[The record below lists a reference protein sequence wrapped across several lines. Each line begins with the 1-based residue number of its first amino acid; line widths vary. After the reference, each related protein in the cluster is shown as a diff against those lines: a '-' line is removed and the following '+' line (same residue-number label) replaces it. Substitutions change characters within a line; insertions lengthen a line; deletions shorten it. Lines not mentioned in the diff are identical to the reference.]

1 MTRPLRAGLALLT
14 ALMLL
19 ALVGPLIAPDPN
31 VQPALG
37 GGSLVAP
44 SAANWLGTD
53 QNSRDVFSRLAHGTR
68 ASLIVAAIA
77 VSVAAVFGLLIGLL
91 AGMAGPLLGGAL
103 RRAIDIGLA
112 LPRVVVL
119 LVLLAMA
126 GTLPLP
132 LFALV
137 LGLTGWPPLARLVR
151 GETLRLRHAPFVEA
165 ARALGADPRR
175 IALRD
180 ILPGAIPPLLVA
192 STLGTA
198 DAILLEAGLSFL
210 GLGMQPPAPSWGG
223 MLLEARDYLSTAPW
237 LWLAP
242 GLALVLA
249 TATATLLGDA
259 LRRSLNPDQ
268 R

>member
-1 MTRPLRAGLALLT
+1 VRRRPRLGLALLVG
-14 ALMLL
+14 LL
-19 ALVGPLIAPDPN
+19 VLAILVPFVAQDPN
-31 VQPALG
+31 LQPALADG
-37 GGSLVAP
+37 TLKAP
-44 SAANWLGTD
+44 SAAHWLGTD
-53 QNSRDVFSRLAHGTR
+53 QLSRDVFSRLAHGAR
-68 ASLIVAAIA
+68 ASLTVASIA
-77 VSVAAVFGLLIGLL
+77 VSVAALLGMLIGVT
-91 AGMAGPLLGGAL
+91 AGMAGPLLAGML
-103 RRAIDIGLA
+103 RRLIDIGLA
-112 LPRVVVL
+112 VPRVVVL
-119 LVLLAMA
+119 LVLLTMA

-137 LGLTGWPPLARLVR
+137 LGLTGWPPLARMVR

-165 ARALGADPRR
+165 AHALGADPRR

-192 STLGTA
+192 TTLGTA

-210 GLGMQPPAPSWGG
+210 GLGMQPPASTWGG
-223 MLLEARDYLSTAPW
+223 MLLEARDYLGTAPW
-237 LWLAP
+237 LLLAP

-259 LRRSLNPDQ
+259 LRRSLNPDH

>member
-1 MTRPLRAGLALLT
+1 MRSRIRLGMALLA
-14 ALMLL
+14 ALLLL

-31 VQPALG
+31 LQPALADG
-37 GGSLVAP
+37 TLAAP
-44 SAANWLGTD
+44 SAAHWLGTD
-53 QNSRDVFSRLAHGTR
+53 QFSRDVFARLAHGAR
-68 ASLIVAAIA
+68 ASLTVAAIA
-77 VSVAAVFGLLIGLL
+77 VSVAAALGMLLGLL
-91 AGMAGPLLGGAL
+91 AGMAGPLLAGAL
-103 RRAIDIGLA
+103 RRLIDISLA

-119 LVLLAMA
+119 LVLLATA

-180 ILPGAIPPLLVA
+180 ILPGAVPPLLVA
-192 STLGTA
+192 AALGAA

-210 GLGMQPPAPSWGG
+210 GLGIQPPAPSWGG
-223 MLLEARDYLSTAPW
+223 MLLEARDHLGTAPW
-237 LWLAP
+237 LLLAP

-268 R
+268 Q